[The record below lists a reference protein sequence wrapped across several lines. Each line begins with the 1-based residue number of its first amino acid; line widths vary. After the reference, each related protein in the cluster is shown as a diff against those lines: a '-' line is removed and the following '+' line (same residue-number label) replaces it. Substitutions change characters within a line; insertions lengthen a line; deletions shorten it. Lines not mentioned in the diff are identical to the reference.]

1 VLSVGV
7 IAESSLDTICYF
19 LVPVVFLMYPLWF
32 IFSFFVR
39 EARPVSYFGLSRVKS
54 AFVRASTHMH
64 PRCGAVRTSTHG
76 ENWERVCLFCFLVD
90 MSALLIFVFGMF
102 PSPPCGCGSI

>member
-19 LVPVVFLMYPLWF
+19 LGQVVFLMYPLWF

-39 EARPVSYFGLSRVKS
+39 ETRPVSYVGLSRARS
-54 AFVRASTHMH
+54 AFVHASTHMH

-76 ENWERVCLFCFLVD
+76 EKGEGVCCFV
-90 MSALLIFVFGMF
+90 S
-102 PSPPCGCGSI
+102 C

>member
-19 LVPVVFLMYPLWF
+19 LFLVRVVFLMYPLWF

-39 EARPVSYFGLSRVKS
+39 EARLVSYFGLSRVRS
-54 AFVRASTHMH
+54 AFVHASMHMH

-76 ENWERVCLFCFLVD
+76 EKGERVCSCFV
-90 MSALLIFVFGMF
+90 S
-102 PSPPCGCGSI
+102 C